1 MLISARILRSSLFAL
16 YAAVSV
22 AAIGI
27 TSDAQAQARA
37 TSTASQHVRTA
48 ASIVDGI
55 SLGIRKS
62 HQGESELWI
71 EANDLK
77 ATVMTRSEG
86 KLFRE
91 YAKPAAAAVATE
103 DTREIAVAFE

>member
-1 MLISARILRSSLFAL
+1 MPLSSLSAL
-16 YAAVSV
+16 IAAVSV
-22 AAIGI
+22 SALMSA
-27 TSDAQAQARA
+27 SDASAQSRA
-37 TSTASQHVRTA
+37 INSTRAQSVASVT
-48 ASIVDGI
+48 IIDGI

-86 KLFRE
+86 KLFRIIDDR
-91 YAKPAAAAVATE
+91 KDQSTGSQPTQ
-103 DTREIAVAFE
+103 EIAVAFE

>member
-1 MLISARILRSSLFAL
+1 MLGDL
-16 YAAVSV
+16 
-22 AAIGI
+22 
-27 TSDAQAQARA
+27 SDAHAQARSRSNA
-37 TSTASQHVRTA
+37 GAEVTASVT
-48 ASIVDGI
+48 IIDGI
-55 SLGIRKS
+55 ALGIRKS

-91 YAKPAAAAVATE
+91 YTDKKTDLPAE
-103 DTREIAVAFE
+103 PTREIAVAFE